1 MEREEGGEG
10 GGWRGRRMVREEGG
24 WKDKSSHLVTSVK
37 VIMTLYIVF
46 TLTKYI
52 L

>member
-1 MEREEGGEG
+1 MREEDVKED
-10 GGWRGRRMVREEGG
+10 VREEDG